1 MEAGKVR
8 SGIVPLAKRKMA
20 IMAHTETVV
29 HRSKIVHK
37 TKVPAPPQDLG
48 NKTESTHRVGR
59 TRSLRTPKDLGYPL
73 RPHLRLPARRPRLV
87 TRVRFEE
94 MATLSSYSRSQ
105 CLILTFYQERLLS
118 IHKNTHSP
126 VVTS

>member
-1 MEAGKVR
+1 MEAGKVQ
-8 SGIVPLAKRKMA
+8 SGTVPLAKRKMTT
-20 IMAHTETVV
+20 MAHTKTVV

-37 TKVPAPPQDLG
+37 TKVPAPSQDLG
-48 NKTESTHRVGR
+48 NKTEFTHRVGR
-59 TRSLRTPKDLGYPL
+59 TSSLRTPKDLGYPL
-73 RPHLRLPARRPRLV
+73 RPHLRLPARRSRLV
-87 TRVRFEE
+87 TRVRFEG

-105 CLILTFYQERLLS
+105 CLILTYCQERLLS